1 MRVSVRRSGNA
12 LSETARDLQAVPAT
26 IASRGNAIVHSN
38 GESLLRV
45 TQAISRSKAGPHGA
59 NFANRLDADMIGNLA
74 VEVGPS
80 PLLGTRYVGV
90 GGSAGVERDLT
101 EALAKVLPGF
111 EKDAGK
117 LMDDLL

>member
-12 LSETARDLQAVPAT
+12 LSETARDLQAVPVT
-26 IASRGNAIVHSN
+26 IASKGNAIVHSN

-59 NFANRLDADMIGNLA
+59 NFAERLNADMIGNLA

-111 EKDAGK
+111 QKDAGK

>member
-1 MRVSVRRSGNA
+1 MRISVRRSGNGI
-12 LSETARDLQAVPAT
+12 SETARDLQAANVT
-26 IASRGNAIVHSN
+26 IRTEGPAIVHSN

-59 NFANRLDADMIGNLA
+59 NFAERLNADMVGDMA

-111 EKDAGK
+111 QKDAGR
-117 LMDDLL
+117 LMDRLL

>member
-1 MRVSVRRSGNA
+1 MRISVRRSGNA
-12 LSETARDLQAVPAT
+12 ISETARDLQAANVT
-26 IASRGNAIVHSN
+26 IRTQGNAIVHSN

-59 NFANRLDADMIGNLA
+59 NFANRMDATMIGDMA

-80 PLLGTRYVGV
+80 PLQGTRYVGV

-101 EALAKVLPGF
+101 EALAKVGPQF
-111 EKDAGK
+111 HKDAK
-117 LMDDLL
+117 NLMDRLL

>member
-1 MRVSVRRSGNA
+1 MRISVRRSGNA
-12 LSETARDLQAVPAT
+12 ISEAARDLQAANVT
-26 IASRGNAIVHSN
+26 IRTDGPAIVHSN

-59 NFANRLDADMIGNLA
+59 NFAERLNAEMIGDMA

-101 EALAKVLPGF
+101 EALAKVLPEF
-111 EKDAGK
+111 QKDAK
-117 LMDDLL
+117 NLMDRLL

>member
-1 MRVSVRRSGNA
+1 MRISVRRSGNA
-12 LSETARDLQAVPAT
+12 ISETARDLQAANVT
-26 IASRGNAIVHSN
+26 IRTEGNAIVHSN
-38 GESLLRV
+38 GEALLRV

-59 NFANRLDADMIGNLA
+59 NFAERLNADMIGDMA

-101 EALAKVLPGF
+101 EALAKVLPAF
-111 EKDAGK
+111 QKDAAD
-117 LMDDLL
+117 LMDGLL